1 MSTPSGFLTDEQRK
15 LMVSLS
21 QGRDAVSE
29 EKNLVRTVSHGNQE
43 NPDPAEKHEKSGA
56 KLVSVGSMES
66 KKDRH
71 SHSGKNGK
79 PKKGGAGGKG
89 TWGKLL
95 AADGELELDRNDPN
109 YDSEEEPY
117 QLVGAPVSQS
127 LEEYKE
133 KVISLIEEYFASGDV
148 ASMASDLS
156 NVGSPNYHHY
166 FVKRLISMAM
176 DRHDKEKEMASV
188 LLSALYADVIEPEQ
202 LAKGFANL
210 LEAVDDLV
218 LDIPDAVDILAIF
231 LARAVVDDI
240 LPPAF
245 LSKTQKV
252 LVEGSQ
258 GLAVIQK
265 TQKNYLSAPHHA
277 EVIERKW
284 GGSTHTTVAEVQ
296 AKIVSL
302 LKEYVESGDKAE
314 ACRCIRELN
323 VPFFHHELVKKA
335 LVLAME
341 ERSAEGKIWS
351 LLQEAAEEGL
361 ITSSQMSKGFTRL
374 SDSIHDLALDIPQAK
389 ERMELFT
396 TKAVEEGWVSAP
408 FSRAVVSELA
418 MGSAES
424 QESRTFKA
432 KASNIIQEYFL
443 SDDIG
448 EVIIS
453 LEDLAA
459 PDYHAAFV
467 KRLITLAMD
476 RKNREKEMAS
486 VLVSELYAEVIPL
499 VSIARAYTLL
509 LQSAEDTALDI
520 PDAANELSL
529 FLARAVVDDILPPL
543 YLEEISEQLADGSL
557 GKEIVRMAQSMLCAR
572 HAGERILRCWGGGGT
587 GQALEDAKEKIKSLL
602 EEYAAGGELAEACR
616 CIRDLDMSFFHHEV
630 VKKALVM
637 AIEKN
642 NDRPL
647 TLLKECANEGLITT
661 SQMLKGFSR
670 VIDSIDDLALDNPNA
685 REKANGYVEQAKK
698 EGWLKSTF
706 GKTES
711 ASNVTK

>member
-1 MSTPSGFLTDEQRK
+1 MFRLQ
-15 LMVSLS
+15 
-21 QGRDAVSE
+21 
-29 EKNLVRTVSHGNQE
+29 
-43 NPDPAEKHEKSGA
+43 
-56 KLVSVGSMES
+56 
-66 KKDRH
+66 
-71 SHSGKNGK
+71 
-79 PKKGGAGGKG
+79 
-89 TWGKLL
+89 
-95 AADGELELDRNDPN
+95 
-109 YDSEEEPY
+109 EPY

-396 TKAVEEGWVSAP
+396 TK
-408 FSRAVVSELA
+408 
-418 MGSAES
+418 
-424 QESRTFKA
+424 
-432 KASNIIQEYFL
+432 
-443 SDDIG
+443 
-448 EVIIS
+448 
-453 LEDLAA
+453 
-459 PDYHAAFV
+459 
-467 KRLITLAMD
+467 
-476 RKNREKEMAS
+476 
-486 VLVSELYAEVIPL
+486 
-499 VSIARAYTLL
+499 
-509 LQSAEDTALDI
+509 
-520 PDAANELSL
+520 
-529 FLARAVVDDILPPL
+529 
-543 YLEEISEQLADGSL
+543 
-557 GKEIVRMAQSMLCAR
+557 
-572 HAGERILRCWGGGGT
+572 
-587 GQALEDAKEKIKSLL
+587 
-602 EEYAAGGELAEACR
+602 
-616 CIRDLDMSFFHHEV
+616 
-630 VKKALVM
+630 
-637 AIEKN
+637 
-642 NDRPL
+642 
-647 TLLKECANEGLITT
+647 
-661 SQMLKGFSR
+661 
-670 VIDSIDDLALDNPNA
+670 
-685 REKANGYVEQAKK
+685 
-698 EGWLKSTF
+698 
-706 GKTES
+706 
-711 ASNVTK
+711 